1 MGLFGSVSTIL
12 MGYLKG
18 HISIINSGLQSLGL
32 HFDSKLLCGHTYS
45 WSFNESIVRRI
56 LAIFEC

>member
-12 MGYLKG
+12 MDYLKG

-32 HFDSKLLCGHTYS
+32 HFDSKSFCGHTYS
-45 WSFNESIVRRI
+45 WSFNESIGSRN